1 MKIHS
6 LLPKTLF
13 GRMMMI
19 IMVPMILVQVVTVL
33 IFYERHWDTVT
44 RYMAANLAAD
54 MAVIIDRYAEDQ
66 TKENLS
72 TLRTYA
78 WSYFYFETEWEEAG
92 ILKKGSSLGG
102 ETYAGQQF
110 LASLQSRVSL
120 PYEID
125 LQSDADRIA
134 LFVQFPDGIMT
145 IKSNKKRIFS
155 STSILVILWT
165 VSTSIVFFGIALI
178 FMRGQVRPI
187 RRLAKAARQLGL
199 GRPAHDYKLEGARE
213 VRLAGRA
220 FQAMRQRIHRQMV
233 ERTEML
239 AGVSHDLRTPLTRM
253 KLQLQ
258 MMPEGQDRDDLNKD
272 ILEMEAMIEG
282 YINFASNAMAEDTQ
296 NVEIVDTLKESI
308 SSLNYSPD
316 KIRLIEPDQVLPNIP
331 LRKQS
336 IRRTI
341 DNLIN
346 NALQHAE
353 HCEISIEIDSEQ
365 VQIIFDDDGPGI
377 PKDQRNSVIR
387 PFVRLD
393 KDDQMKKGSGLGLSI
408 ANDAAVSHG
417 GNLLLGDAPLGGLRV
432 RLQLPI

>member
-1 MKIHS
+1 MKLNTI
-6 LLPKTLF
+6 LPKTLF

-19 IMVPMILVQVVTVL
+19 IMMPMILVQVVTVL

-54 MAVIIDRYAEDQ
+54 MAVIVNRFAENQ
-66 TKENLS
+66 TPEHFES
-72 TLRTYA
+72 TRKYA
-78 WSYFYFETEWEEAG
+78 WKYFYFEMDWEADG
-92 ILKKGSSLGG
+92 ILKRGGSLGV

-110 LASLQSRVSL
+110 IISLERRIPY

-125 LQSDADRIA
+125 LKTDPERISVS
-134 LFVQFPDGIMT
+134 VQFPKGIAT
-145 IKSNKKRIFS
+145 IKANRKRIFS
-155 STSILVILWT
+155 STSLLVILWT
-165 VSTSIVFFGIALI
+165 VTTSILFFGIALI

-199 GRPAHDYKLEGARE
+199 GRPAPDYKLEGARE

-253 KLQLQ
+253 KLQLEYL
-258 MMPEGQDRDDLNKD
+258 PKGPDRDGLKKD
-272 ILEMEAMIEG
+272 ILEMESMIEG

-296 NVEIVDTLKESI
+296 NVNLIATIEDSI
-308 SSLNYSPD
+308 SSLKYDSSRVMLVTPD
-316 KIRLIEPDQVLPNIP
+316 KPIPEIP

-341 DNLIN
+341 DNIIN

-353 HCEISIEIDSEQ
+353 RCEISLEVDDEQ
-365 VQIIFDDDGPGI
+365 IQIIVDDNGPGI
-377 PKDQRNSVIR
+377 PKDQRTGVLR
-387 PFVRLD
+387 PFVRLNSQERD
-393 KDDQMKKGSGLGLSI
+393 GSGLGLSI
-408 ANDAAVSHG
+408 ANDAAISHG
-417 GNLLLGDAPLGGLRV
+417 GNLLLGDSPLGGLRV
-432 RLQLPI
+432 RIQLPV